1 MESSP
6 RRQKFSIEYNGATYE
21 CERIV
26 HGQHVFRQTI
36 HVCGVGS
43 QEDDVEYSSQ
53 HHNVAT
59 MARAANVIAGEIIE
73 KSLSNIAH

>member
-21 CERIV
+21 CERII
-26 HGQHVFRQTI
+26 HGKQVFRQTI

-43 QEDDVEYSSQ
+43 QEDDVEYASK

-59 MARAANVIAGEIIE
+59 MASTANLIAGEIIE
-73 KSLSNIAH
+73 KSLRNMEH